1 MDSKVRLYTKP
12 FVTGAVLLVLGIF
25 MFAYGIIMAG
35 QTHNSDFYALVVF
48 GTIFII
54 SAIVT
59 IFVYGALEVKFQ
71 KIINS
76 NTLLDFC
83 IDDYE
88 YQKTAEISANEIKAN
103 NKITLFIMLFFCIAL
118 AIIGPFVAEDGY
130 LISLISIG
138 LAVFLTLAAII
149 ATTYRVNKLKK
160 GSKRVVLSKKGAY
173 ICGEFHYWDLAG
185 SALLKAEYIRI
196 GNENG
201 YIKINYGAITIPAQS
216 VYSFIVPIPKEMEQ
230 KAKDIVELL
239 YN

>member
-1 MDSKVRLYTKP
+1 MNKKLRLYTKP
-12 FVTGAVLLVLGIF
+12 FVTGAVLLVLGIS
-25 MFAYGIIMAG
+25 MLAYGIIMAG

-48 GTIFII
+48 GAIFII
-54 SAIVT
+54 SAVVT

-83 IDDYE
+83 IDDYG
-88 YQKTAEISANEIKAN
+88 YKKTAEITANEVKAN
-103 NKITLFIMLFFCIAL
+103 NKITLFIMLFFFGLL
-118 AIIGPFVAEDGY
+118 AIVGPFVADDGY

-138 LAVFLTLAAII
+138 LAVFLTLSAII
-149 ATTYRVNKLKK
+149 ATKYRVNKLIK

-173 ICGEFHYWDLAG
+173 ICGEFHCWDMAG
-185 SALLKAEYIRI
+185 SALLKAEYICN
-196 GNENG
+196 GNKNG
-201 YIKINYGAITIPAQS
+201 CIKINYGAITLPAQS

-230 KAKDIVELL
+230 RAKDIVKLL